1 MHFMARKLAYPKK
14 LLYLCEQN
22 HKKHK
27 RKETI
32 MTATLS
38 YNPRNVLAQRTL
50 DYVLS
55 LGVFRLVTPETKTKN
70 SWLAN
75 DFKAAMQE
83 VRDADRGL
91 VQLKDAEELL
101 NEL

>member
-1 MHFMARKLAYPKK
+1 MRLKS
-14 LLYLCEQN
+14 Q
-22 HKKHK
+22 KHK

-55 LGVFRLVTPETKTKN
+55 LGVFRLVTPETKNKSKT

-83 VRDADRGL
+83 VRDADQGL